1 MLTGRRARRFV
12 LFLQEAEQE
21 VKLRSVELEESQALA
36 SETKAQLLATADQL
50 AATEQDLTHR
60 YAPIGT

>member
-1 MLTGRRARRFV
+1 M